1 MGGNSMMLMLL
12 IFVALMGVQM
22 YLISKQNK
30 KQRQQL
36 MDFQNSLKPGDQI
49 VLNSGIHGTI
59 AEINDLTAKIEIAEN
74 TVITVER
81 YSISRFETPKAV
93 EEPESKP
100 ENEEN

>member
-49 VLNSGIHGTI
+49 VLTSGIHGTI
-59 AEINDLTAKIEIAEN
+59 TEINDLTAKIEVAEN

-81 YSISRFETPKAV
+81 YSISRFETPKTV
-93 EEPESKP
+93 EPENKP